1 MKYILTT
8 YKSEQENRHEQNTD
22 RKRGRGGRERLSTL
36 DSITSPKERNASPRP
51 RSSVAQARPPTKQR
65 YSASE
70 AMESSSR
77 RRRRRVLVET
87 KLRVEEE
94 SAAAAEEEGNL
105 MVKGG

>member
-36 DSITSPKERNASPRP
+36 DSITSPKERNAS